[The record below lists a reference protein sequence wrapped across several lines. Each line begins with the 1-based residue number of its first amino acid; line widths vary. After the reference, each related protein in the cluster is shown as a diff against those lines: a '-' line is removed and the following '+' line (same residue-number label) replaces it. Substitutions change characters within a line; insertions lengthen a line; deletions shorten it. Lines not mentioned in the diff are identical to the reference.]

1 MSRWLPWLAEL
12 QPAAVVELSPELAE
26 EVGVRNGGWVTLRT
40 ARAEASARALVTR
53 RIAPLVI
60 DGVPRHH
67 VAAPYHYGRK
77 GLVVGDPI
85 NELFA
90 LSGEPN
96 TTIQGSKV
104 TSVAVVAGRRATG
117 RNVVTSGP
125 LVLGM
130 EPPPDIRRDLDE
142 VGEHVHGAHGYVGPA
157 SRAHGLEE
165 E

>member
-1 MSRWLPWLAEL
+1 M
-12 QPAAVVELSPELAE
+12 SPELAAE
-26 EVGVRNGGWVTLRT
+26 LGVRNGGWVTLRT
-40 ARAEASARALVTR
+40 ARAEATARALVTR
-53 RIAPLVI
+53 RIAPLVV
-60 DGVPRHH
+60 DGVARHH

-77 GLVVGDPI
+77 GLVVGDPL

-104 TSVAVVAGRRATG
+104 ISVAVEAGRGATG

-125 LVLGM
+125 LVADLQ
-130 EPPPDIRRDLDE
+130 PPQGIRRDIE
-142 VGEHVHGAHGYVGPA
+142 GVGTHVRGAHGYLGPA